1 MTRSLRLF
9 SIAIAFGCLVS
20 CSTAETADGE
30 TADKIEQVQPA
41 AVPAP
46 TILPAGTALNV
57 VLKDGVSTEVTTTGS
72 EFTVAL
78 AEPVVIDGKTILE
91 KGATA
96 TGRVVDVRKPGRVKG
111 RASLSLVLTS
121 VVHNGKTIPIDTNTY
136 VGVAESD
143 KKRDVGI
150 IGGAAGVGAAIGAI
164 ADGGKGAATGAAIGG
179 AAGTA
184 TVLATPGDNLHYP
197 PETRINFVLAKPAT
211 L

>member
-9 SIAIAFGCLVS
+9 SIAMALGSLVS

-30 TADKIEQVQPA
+30 TADKVEQVQPA

>member
-1 MTRSLRLF
+1 M
-9 SIAIAFGCLVS
+9 AIGGLVS
-20 CSTAETADGE
+20 CSTAETADQ
-30 TADKIEQVQPA
+30 TEQSEA
-41 AVPAP
+41 AAAP
-46 TILPAGTALNV
+46 TFTLPSGTALRV
-57 VLKDGVSTEVTTTGS
+57 VLKDGVSTEVSTPGS
-72 EFTVAL
+72 EFSVTL
-78 AEPVVIDGKTILE
+78 ADPVVIDGNTVLE

-96 TGRVVDVRKPGRVKG
+96 TGRVVEVQKPGRVKG

-121 VVHNGKTIPIDTNTY
+121 VVHNGRTIPLETNTY

-143 KKRDVGI
+143 RKRDVGI

-197 PETRINFVLAKPAT
+197 PETRINFVLAKPVT